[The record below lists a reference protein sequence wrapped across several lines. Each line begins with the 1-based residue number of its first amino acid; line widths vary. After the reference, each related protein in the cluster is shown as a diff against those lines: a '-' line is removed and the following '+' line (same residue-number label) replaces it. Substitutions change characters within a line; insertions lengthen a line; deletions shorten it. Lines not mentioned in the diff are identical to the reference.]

1 MGTNMPGPENNAMVV
16 KLPCGTRCKVE
27 RRSGDGDWW
36 SFTPIKKDGTPD
48 KRWCGYTGNW
58 TPGSVIERIL

>member
-1 MGTNMPGPENNAMVV
+1 MPVPESNAMVV

-27 RRSGDGDWW
+27 RASGDDDDDWW

-48 KRWCGYTGNW
+48 KRRCGYTGNW
-58 TPGSVIERIL
+58 KPGSVIERIL